1 MLKKFL
7 NKIFN
12 GELIKEEKVSDK
24 TIFDMDK
31 DYEMEAIEA
40 LQFMQINSIG

>member
-12 GELIKEEKVSDK
+12 GELTKEEKISDK
-24 TIFDMDK
+24 SIFNMDK

-40 LQFMQINSIG
+40 FQFMQINSIG